1 MALLDLKPLERL
13 DNLNQMKHLDE
24 LRNLQNL
31 DKLENMKNL
40 RYIDGL
46 DKLEHMDK
54 LQHIEGLDKLQ
65 KLDQLQHLDKLS
77 NLQALNQLQNL
88 DMLKHMQ
95 QLEKLNQL
103 QNMRMLDR
111 LGELEKLNQLQN
123 MHVLTRLDQLEQL
136 NQMKHLQELPAL
148 SNLQQMSKL
157 TELRNLQDLQQIE
170 VLNRLKVLDRLLSFD
185 FTTLLYLFSVIVPGL
200 VFQETVV
207 LFTRGKID
215 FKRAMV
221 LMVIYNVVNLL
232 LGVVVLFDYFSR
244 LSAQPAVYYLAWFV
258 MLILAPIGFGWLL
271 ALVAKAPRAE
281 RFSELLI
288 TKPKHVVTN
297 AWERILTEAESYQIV
312 ITLNNA
318 EKIMGFFQKG
328 SPTPATVDPNDLY
341 FTETAHYDPQ
351 ATTWTDLER
360 PVNVW
365 VKGSEIK
372 MVEVS
377 PQESPA

>member
-1 MALLDLKPLERL
+1 MALLDLKPLE
-13 DNLNQMKHLDE
+13 NLNQMKHLDE

-31 DKLENMKNL
+31 DKLEHMDQL
-40 RYIDGL
+40 RHIQGL

-103 QNMRMLDR
+103 QNMQMLDR

-123 MHVLTRLDQLEQL
+123 MHVLTKLDQL
-136 NQMKHLQELPAL
+136 NQMKNLQELPAL
-148 SNLQQMSKL
+148 SNLQQMAKL
-157 TELRNLQDLQQIE
+157 TELQNLQNLQQIE
-170 VLNRLKVLDRLLSFD
+170 ALNRLRVLDRLLNFD

-221 LMVIYNVVNLL
+221 LMVIYNIVNLL
-232 LGVVVLFDYFSR
+232 LGVVVLFDFFTQ
-244 LSAQPAVYYLAWFV
+244 LSAQPVVYYLAWFV
-258 MLILAPIGFGWLL
+258 MLIAAPIGFGWLL

-288 TKPKHVVTN
+288 TKPKHVVAN
-297 AWERILTEAESYQIV
+297 AWERFLTEAESYQIV

-377 PQESPA
+377 PQELS